1 MQHVFVYGTLLFPD
15 ILKGLT
21 GNTFEDRDA
30 VLYGFKCLALKDAD
44 YPAII
49 AHAGSSVQGKVLFN
63 VDERSLEILRFFEG
77 DEYNCIT
84 VKVNVDNNRVQASAF
99 VWTGGHHRLDT
110 ADWDQAVFE
119 KTALADYISYVVP
132 ETVKEFEQLY
142 S

>member
-77 DEYNCIT
+77 SEYRSIC
-84 VKVNVDNNRVQASAF
+84 VKVNVDNNRVKASVF
-99 VWTGGHHRLDT
+99 VWIEEHHRLDT
-110 ADWDQAVFE
+110 ADWNQVVFE

-132 ETVKEFEQLY
+132 ETVKEFERLH